1 MSIIRKKYII
11 YVKNKKNEL
20 VGIYTL
26 KKITK
31 VASLVDIKKT
41 KKDIYYNGKMNNN
54 NLNLLYSLT
63 EDLRNQNISLS
74 QYKCLGKNNEE
85 TYFLV
90 KINIEDTNLTLNN
103 FQQLNKEDNSYKKT
117 INVLNKYHKK
127 IVHGKHQALTNAIL
141 SELKPI
147 DYIMVIIEFTLLVA
161 TIVTTLIK
169 NPVDN
174 NTNNCA
180 DSFNSLSIL
189 LLSIFVVL
197 LQSVKTIIKKIN
209 KGLEFKKDCNLTT
222 TIEGESKQDIIN
234 KIVNP
239 KTFSKKYKDYQVM
252 NFANSKKDE
261 AFIYSEK
268 QNKTLEQNTA
278 KLKINLEKDKID
290 LTNDSRKALAYIVSD
305 KLENDK
311 SIFNGK
317 LLGINSDLNFDTLNC
332 VNIKAVRYHS
342 YVSTDEMIFKN
353 ICTPNEPTKVISGQK
368 LTLNPLTNGLRD
380 IENSYLTNLIGINI
394 MVELDVNGEIYYI
407 VNLQSIYNDV
417 NGSTFVPSASGSM
430 DLNDYLKNKNDENFT
445 FKELLKYAMYRE
457 LSEESYIFINK
468 DNTNNLNLN
477 VTNFKVLGFSRLAS
491 KAGKPDFFGKVQIKL
506 NSVEEITKILNNY
519 DLYQNKYL
527 GSKTNELETMQMVII
542 SKYDLFNAKIEEV
555 NQSPQLQYLIY
566 LLKNETTSK
575 E

>member
-1 MSIIRKKYII
+1 MKYII

-90 KINIEDTNLTLNN
+90 KINIEETNLTLNN

-239 KTFSKKYKDYQVM
+239 ETFSKKYKDYQVM

-332 VNIKAVRYHS
+332 VNIKTVRYHS

-417 NGSTFVPSASGSM
+417 NGSTFVPSASGSI
-430 DLNDYLKNKNDENFT
+430 DINDYLKNKNDENFT

-542 SKYDLFNAKIEEV
+542 SKHDLFNAKIEEV

>member
-1 MSIIRKKYII
+1 MKYII

-26 KKITK
+26 KKIAK

-147 DYIMVIIEFTLLVA
+147 DYIMVIIEFTLLIA

-394 MVELDVNGEIYYI
+394 MIELDVNGEIYYI

-417 NGSTFVPSASGSM
+417 NGSTFVPSASGSI
-430 DLNDYLKNKNDENFT
+430 DINDYLKNKNDENFT

>member
-1 MSIIRKKYII
+1 MKYII

-90 KINIEDTNLTLNN
+90 KINIEETNLTLNN

-147 DYIMVIIEFTLLVA
+147 DYIMVIIEFALLIA

-332 VNIKAVRYHS
+332 VNIKTVRYHS

-380 IENSYLTNLIGINI
+380 IENSYLTNLIGINN

-417 NGSTFVPSASGSM
+417 NGSTFVPSASGSI
-430 DLNDYLKNKNDENFT
+430 DINDYLKNKNDENFT

-477 VTNFKVLGFSRLAS
+477 VTNFKVLGFARLAS

-542 SKYDLFNAKIEEV
+542 SKHDLFNAKIEEV

>member
-1 MSIIRKKYII
+1 MKYII

-90 KINIEDTNLTLNN
+90 KINIEETNLTLNN

-209 KGLEFKKDCNLTT
+209 KGLEFKEDCNLTT

-239 KTFSKKYKDYQVM
+239 ETFSKKYKDYQVM

-268 QNKTLEQNTA
+268 QNKTLDQNAA
-278 KLKINLEKDKID
+278 KLKIKLEKDKID

-332 VNIKAVRYHS
+332 VNIKTVRYHS

-417 NGSTFVPSASGSM
+417 NGSTFVPSASGSI
-430 DLNDYLKNKNDENFT
+430 DINDYLKNKNDENFT

-542 SKYDLFNAKIEEV
+542 SKHDLFNAKIEEV

>member
-1 MSIIRKKYII
+1 MKYII

-26 KKITK
+26 KKIAK

-90 KINIEDTNLTLNN
+90 KINIEETNLTLNN

-147 DYIMVIIEFTLLVA
+147 DYIMVIIEFTLLIA

-417 NGSTFVPSASGSM
+417 NGSTFVPSASGSI
-430 DLNDYLKNKNDENFT
+430 DINDYLKNKNDENFT

>member
-1 MSIIRKKYII
+1 MKYII

-542 SKYDLFNAKIEEV
+542 SKHDLFNAKIEEV

>member
-1 MSIIRKKYII
+1 MKYII

-90 KINIEDTNLTLNN
+90 KINIEETNLTLNN

-117 INVLNKYHKK
+117 INLLNKYHKK

-147 DYIMVIIEFTLLVA
+147 DYIMVIIEFTLLIA

-417 NGSTFVPSASGSM
+417 NGSTFVPSASGSI
-430 DLNDYLKNKNDENFT
+430 DINDYLKNKNDENFT

-477 VTNFKVLGFSRLAS
+477 VTNFKVLGFARLAS

-542 SKYDLFNAKIEEV
+542 SKHDLFNAKIEEV

>member
-1 MSIIRKKYII
+1 MKYII

-90 KINIEDTNLTLNN
+90 KINIEETNLTLNN

-417 NGSTFVPSASGSM
+417 NGSTFVPSASGSI
-430 DLNDYLKNKNDENFT
+430 DINDYLKNKNDENFT

-477 VTNFKVLGFSRLAS
+477 VTNFKVLGFARLAS

-527 GSKTNELETMQMVII
+527 GSKTNELETMQMAII
-542 SKYDLFNAKIEEV
+542 SKHDLFNAKIEEV

>member
-1 MSIIRKKYII
+1 MKYII

-90 KINIEDTNLTLNN
+90 KINIEETNLTLNN

-147 DYIMVIIEFTLLVA
+147 DYIMVIIEFTLLIA

-417 NGSTFVPSASGSM
+417 NGSTFVPSASGSI
-430 DLNDYLKNKNDENFT
+430 DINDYLKNKNDENFT

>member
-1 MSIIRKKYII
+1 MKYII

-26 KKITK
+26 KKIAK

-417 NGSTFVPSASGSM
+417 NGSTFVPSASGSI
-430 DLNDYLKNKNDENFT
+430 DINDYLKNKNDENFT

-477 VTNFKVLGFSRLAS
+477 VTNFKVLGFARLAS

-527 GSKTNELETMQMVII
+527 GSKTNELETMQMAII
-542 SKYDLFNAKIEEV
+542 SKHDLFNAKIEEV

>member
-1 MSIIRKKYII
+1 MKYII

-20 VGIYTL
+20 VGIYSL

-90 KINIEDTNLTLNN
+90 KINIEETNLTLNN

-332 VNIKAVRYHS
+332 VNIKTVRYHS

-417 NGSTFVPSASGSM
+417 NGSTFVPSASGSI
-430 DLNDYLKNKNDENFT
+430 DINDYLKNKNDENFT

-477 VTNFKVLGFSRLAS
+477 VTNFKVLGFARLAS

-542 SKYDLFNAKIEEV
+542 SKHDLFNAKIEEV

>member
-1 MSIIRKKYII
+1 MKYII

-332 VNIKAVRYHS
+332 VNIKTVRYHS

-417 NGSTFVPSASGSM
+417 NGSTFVPSASGSI
-430 DLNDYLKNKNDENFT
+430 DINDYLKNKNDENFT

-477 VTNFKVLGFSRLAS
+477 VTNFKVLGFARLAS

-542 SKYDLFNAKIEEV
+542 SKHDLFNAKIEEV
-555 NQSPQLQYLIY
+555 NQSPQLQCLIY

>member
-1 MSIIRKKYII
+1 MKYII

-90 KINIEDTNLTLNN
+90 KINIEETNLTLNN

-147 DYIMVIIEFTLLVA
+147 DYIMVIIEFTLLIA

-417 NGSTFVPSASGSM
+417 NGSTFVPSASGSI
-430 DLNDYLKNKNDENFT
+430 DINDYLKNKNDENFT

-477 VTNFKVLGFSRLAS
+477 VTNFKVLGFARLAS

-527 GSKTNELETMQMVII
+527 GSRTNELETMQMAII
-542 SKYDLFNAKIEEV
+542 SKHDLFNAKIEEV

>member
-1 MSIIRKKYII
+1 MKYII

-147 DYIMVIIEFTLLVA
+147 DYIMVIIEFTLLIA

>member
-1 MSIIRKKYII
+1 MKYII

-90 KINIEDTNLTLNN
+90 KINIEETNLTLNN

-147 DYIMVIIEFTLLVA
+147 DYIMVIIEFTLLIA

-417 NGSTFVPSASGSM
+417 NGSTFVPSASGSI
-430 DLNDYLKNKNDENFT
+430 DINDYLKNKNDENFT

-477 VTNFKVLGFSRLAS
+477 VTNFKVLGFARLAS

-527 GSKTNELETMQMVII
+527 GSKTNELETMQMAII
-542 SKYDLFNAKIEEV
+542 SKHDLFNAKIEEV
-555 NQSPQLQYLIY
+555 NQSPQLQYLI
-566 LLKNETTSK
+566 
-575 E
+575 

>member
-1 MSIIRKKYII
+1 MKYII

-317 LLGINSDLNFDTLNC
+317 LLGINSDLNFDILNC

-417 NGSTFVPSASGSM
+417 NGSTFVPSASGSI
-430 DLNDYLKNKNDENFT
+430 DINDYLKNKNDENFT

-477 VTNFKVLGFSRLAS
+477 VTNFKVLGFARLAS

-542 SKYDLFNAKIEEV
+542 SKHDLFNAKIEEV

>member
-1 MSIIRKKYII
+1 MKYII

-90 KINIEDTNLTLNN
+90 KINIEETNLTLNN

-147 DYIMVIIEFTLLVA
+147 DYIMVIIEFILLIA

-417 NGSTFVPSASGSM
+417 NGSTFVPSASGSI
-430 DLNDYLKNKNDENFT
+430 DINDYLKNKNDENFT

>member
-1 MSIIRKKYII
+1 MKYII

-147 DYIMVIIEFTLLVA
+147 DYIMVIIEFTLLIA

-477 VTNFKVLGFSRLAS
+477 VTNFKVLGFARLAS

>member
-1 MSIIRKKYII
+1 MKYII

-268 QNKTLEQNTA
+268 QNKTLDQNAA

-332 VNIKAVRYHS
+332 VNIKTVRYHS

-417 NGSTFVPSASGSM
+417 NGSTFVPSASGSI
-430 DLNDYLKNKNDENFT
+430 DINDYLKNKNDENFT

>member
-1 MSIIRKKYII
+1 MKYII

-90 KINIEDTNLTLNN
+90 KINIEETNLTLNN

-147 DYIMVIIEFTLLVA
+147 DYIMVIIEFTLLIA

-239 KTFSKKYKDYQVM
+239 ETFSKKYKDYQVM

-527 GSKTNELETMQMVII
+527 GSKTNELETMQMAII
-542 SKYDLFNAKIEEV
+542 SKHDLFNAKIEEV

>member
-1 MSIIRKKYII
+1 MKYII

-147 DYIMVIIEFTLLVA
+147 DYIMVIIEFTLLIA

-417 NGSTFVPSASGSM
+417 NGSTFVPSASGSI
-430 DLNDYLKNKNDENFT
+430 DINDYLKNKNDENFT

-477 VTNFKVLGFSRLAS
+477 VTNFKVLGFARLAS
-491 KAGKPDFFGKVQIKL
+491 KAGKPNFFGKVQIKL

-527 GSKTNELETMQMVII
+527 GSKTNELETMQMAII
-542 SKYDLFNAKIEEV
+542 SKHDLFNAKIEEV

>member
-1 MSIIRKKYII
+1 MKYII

-90 KINIEDTNLTLNN
+90 KINIEETNLTLNN

-147 DYIMVIIEFTLLVA
+147 DYIMVIIEFTLLIA

-380 IENSYLTNLIGINI
+380 IENSYLTDLIGINI

-417 NGSTFVPSASGSM
+417 NGSTFVPSASGSI
-430 DLNDYLKNKNDENFT
+430 DINDYLKNKNDENFT

>member
-1 MSIIRKKYII
+1 MKYII

-147 DYIMVIIEFTLLVA
+147 DYIMVIIEFALLIA

-239 KTFSKKYKDYQVM
+239 ETFSKKYKDYQVM

-268 QNKTLEQNTA
+268 QNKTLGQNTA

-332 VNIKAVRYHS
+332 VNIKTVRYHS

-417 NGSTFVPSASGSM
+417 NGSTFVPSASGSI
-430 DLNDYLKNKNDENFT
+430 DINDYLKNKNDENFT

-477 VTNFKVLGFSRLAS
+477 VTNFKVLGFARLAS

-542 SKYDLFNAKIEEV
+542 SKHDLFNAKIEEV

>member
-1 MSIIRKKYII
+1 MKYII

-85 TYFLV
+85 TYSLV

-417 NGSTFVPSASGSM
+417 NGSTFVPSASGSI
-430 DLNDYLKNKNDENFT
+430 DINDYLKNKNDENFT

-477 VTNFKVLGFSRLAS
+477 VTNFKVLGFARLAS

-542 SKYDLFNAKIEEV
+542 SKHDLFNAKIEEV

>member
-1 MSIIRKKYII
+1 MKYII

-20 VGIYTL
+20 VGIYNL

-31 VASLVDIKKT
+31 VGSLVDIKKT

-63 EDLRNQNISLS
+63 EDLRNQNISLL

-103 FQQLNKEDNSYKKT
+103 FQQLDKEDNSYKKT

-147 DYIMVIIEFTLLVA
+147 DYIMVIIEFILLIA

-268 QNKTLEQNTA
+268 QNKTLDQNAA

-394 MVELDVNGEIYYI
+394 IVELDVDGEIYYI

-430 DLNDYLKNKNDENFT
+430 DLNDYLRNKNKENFT

-477 VTNFKVLGFSRLAS
+477 VTNFKVLGFARLAS

-542 SKYDLFNAKIEEV
+542 SKHDLFNAKIEEV

>member
-1 MSIIRKKYII
+1 MKYII

-90 KINIEDTNLTLNN
+90 KINIEETNLTLNN

-147 DYIMVIIEFTLLVA
+147 DYIMVIIEFILLIA

-222 TIEGESKQDIIN
+222 AIEGESKQDIIN

-332 VNIKAVRYHS
+332 VNIKTVRYHS

-417 NGSTFVPSASGSM
+417 NGSTFVPSASGSI
-430 DLNDYLKNKNDENFT
+430 DINDYLKNKNDENFT

>member
-1 MSIIRKKYII
+1 MKYII

-90 KINIEDTNLTLNN
+90 KINIEETNLTLNN

-332 VNIKAVRYHS
+332 VNIKTVRYHS

-417 NGSTFVPSASGSM
+417 NGSTFVPSASGSI
-430 DLNDYLKNKNDENFT
+430 DINDYLKNKNDENFT

-566 LLKNETTSK
+566 LLKNEITSK

>member
-1 MSIIRKKYII
+1 MKYII

-90 KINIEDTNLTLNN
+90 KINIEETNLTLNN

-147 DYIMVIIEFTLLVA
+147 DYIIVIIEFTLLVA

-174 NTNNCA
+174 NTNNCV

-332 VNIKAVRYHS
+332 VNIKTVRYHS

-417 NGSTFVPSASGSM
+417 NGSTFVPSASGSI
-430 DLNDYLKNKNDENFT
+430 DINDYLKNKNDENFT

>member
-1 MSIIRKKYII
+1 MKYII

-90 KINIEDTNLTLNN
+90 KINIEETNLTLNN

-147 DYIMVIIEFTLLVA
+147 DYIMVIIEFILLIA

-222 TIEGESKQDIIN
+222 AIEGESKQDIIN

>member
-1 MSIIRKKYII
+1 MKYII

-41 KKDIYYNGKMNNN
+41 MNNN

-90 KINIEDTNLTLNN
+90 KINIEETNLTLNN

-417 NGSTFVPSASGSM
+417 NGSTFVPSASGSI
-430 DLNDYLKNKNDENFT
+430 DINDYLKNKNDENFT

-477 VTNFKVLGFSRLAS
+477 VTNFKVLGFARLAS

-542 SKYDLFNAKIEEV
+542 SKHDLFNAKIEEV

>member
-1 MSIIRKKYII
+1 MKYII

-90 KINIEDTNLTLNN
+90 KINIEETNLTLNN

-332 VNIKAVRYHS
+332 VNIKTVRYHS

-417 NGSTFVPSASGSM
+417 NGSTFVPSASGSI
-430 DLNDYLKNKNDENFT
+430 DINDYLKNKNDENFT

-477 VTNFKVLGFSRLAS
+477 VTNFKVLGFARLAS

-527 GSKTNELETMQMVII
+527 GSKTNELETMQIVII
-542 SKYDLFNAKIEEV
+542 SKHDLFNAKIEEV

>member
-1 MSIIRKKYII
+1 MKYII

-90 KINIEDTNLTLNN
+90 KINIEETNLTLNN

-368 LTLNPLTNGLRD
+368 ITLNPLTNGLRD

-417 NGSTFVPSASGSM
+417 NGSTFVPSASGSI
-430 DLNDYLKNKNDENFT
+430 DINDYLKNKNDENFT

-542 SKYDLFNAKIEEV
+542 SKHDLFNAKIEEV

>member
-1 MSIIRKKYII
+1 MKYII

-26 KKITK
+26 KKIAK

-90 KINIEDTNLTLNN
+90 KINIEETNLTLNN

-147 DYIMVIIEFTLLVA
+147 DYIMVIIEFTLLIA

-394 MVELDVNGEIYYI
+394 MVELDMNGEIYYI

-417 NGSTFVPSASGSM
+417 NGSTFVPSASGSI
-430 DLNDYLKNKNDENFT
+430 DINDYLKNKNDENFT

>member
-1 MSIIRKKYII
+1 MKYII

-174 NTNNCA
+174 NTNNCV

-332 VNIKAVRYHS
+332 VNIKTVRYHS

-417 NGSTFVPSASGSM
+417 NGSTFVPSASGSI
-430 DLNDYLKNKNDENFT
+430 DINDYLKNKNDENFT

-477 VTNFKVLGFSRLAS
+477 VTNFKVLGFARLAS

>member
-1 MSIIRKKYII
+1 MKYII

-90 KINIEDTNLTLNN
+90 KINIEETNLTLNN

-368 LTLNPLTNGLRD
+368 LTLKPLTNGLRD

-417 NGSTFVPSASGSM
+417 NGSTFVPSASGSI
-430 DLNDYLKNKNDENFT
+430 DINDYLKNKNDENFT

-477 VTNFKVLGFSRLAS
+477 VTNFKVLGFARLAS

-527 GSKTNELETMQMVII
+527 GSKTNELETMQMAII
-542 SKYDLFNAKIEEV
+542 SKHDLFNAKIEEV

>member
-1 MSIIRKKYII
+1 MKYII

-90 KINIEDTNLTLNN
+90 RINIEETNLTLNN

-332 VNIKAVRYHS
+332 VNIKTVRYHS

-417 NGSTFVPSASGSM
+417 NGSTFVPSASGSI
-430 DLNDYLKNKNDENFT
+430 DINDYLKNKNDENFT

-477 VTNFKVLGFSRLAS
+477 VTNFKVLGFARLAS

-542 SKYDLFNAKIEEV
+542 SKHDLFNAKIEEV

>member
-1 MSIIRKKYII
+1 MKYII

-90 KINIEDTNLTLNN
+90 KINIEETNLTLNN

-239 KTFSKKYKDYQVM
+239 ETFSKKYKDYQVM

-268 QNKTLEQNTA
+268 QNKTLDQNAA

-290 LTNDSRKALAYIVSD
+290 LTNNSRKALAYIVSD

>member
-1 MSIIRKKYII
+1 MKYII

-332 VNIKAVRYHS
+332 VNIKTVRYHS

-417 NGSTFVPSASGSM
+417 NGSTFVPSASGSI
-430 DLNDYLKNKNDENFT
+430 DINDYLKNKNDENFT

-477 VTNFKVLGFSRLAS
+477 VTNFKVLGFARLAS

-527 GSKTNELETMQMVII
+527 GSKTNELETMKMVII
-542 SKYDLFNAKIEEV
+542 SKHDLFNAKIEEV

>member
-1 MSIIRKKYII
+1 MKYII

-90 KINIEDTNLTLNN
+90 KINIEDTNLTLSN

-222 TIEGESKQDIIN
+222 AIEGESKQDIIN

-290 LTNDSRKALAYIVSD
+290 LTNDSRKALAYIISD

-332 VNIKAVRYHS
+332 VNIKTVRYHS

-542 SKYDLFNAKIEEV
+542 SKHDLFNAKIEEV